1 MRSSSGNRTFPP
13 PFLSLSHTITLSLS
27 FYLPIYLFPP
37 FSFSF
42 PDALG
47 SSSLISTAQT
57 VRHAVAR
64 YCYANDFC
72 ASEEPPGRS
81 KTSRAA
87 AKADLTCCNA
97 HGKNAP
103 ARLDIFQSRV
113 PPQSAI
119 SYAITRHHSRTLQPH
134 LDFLISPALSHREI
148 DFSWET
154 SVVLSLFFFF
164 LSRSLTLASIVPRG
178 CRHFSRYGRNRECI
192 SMI

>member
-1 MRSSSGNRTFPP
+1 MTKQNGRHDVSRKYKSSVKLQKSRGEDALFLRQPHFSSSLS
-13 PFLSLSHTITLSLS
+13 LSLSHTITLSLS
-27 FYLPIYLFPP
+27 FYPPIYLFPP

-42 PDALG
+42 PGALG

-72 ASEEPPGRS
+72 ASEELPGRS

-103 ARLDIFQSRV
+103 ARLDIF
-113 PPQSAI
+113 
-119 SYAITRHHSRTLQPH
+119 
-134 LDFLISPALSHREI
+134 
-148 DFSWET
+148 
-154 SVVLSLFFFF
+154 
-164 LSRSLTLASIVPRG
+164 
-178 CRHFSRYGRNRECI
+178 
-192 SMI
+192 

>member
-1 MRSSSGNRTFPP
+1 MTKRTADTMSRKSTNRAPSSRHREERGCALPP
-13 PFLSLSHTITLSLS
+13 ATALFLLPFSLSHTITLSLS

-42 PDALG
+42 PGTLG

-103 ARLDIFQSRV
+103 ARLDIF
-113 PPQSAI
+113 
-119 SYAITRHHSRTLQPH
+119 
-134 LDFLISPALSHREI
+134 
-148 DFSWET
+148 
-154 SVVLSLFFFF
+154 
-164 LSRSLTLASIVPRG
+164 
-178 CRHFSRYGRNRECI
+178 
-192 SMI
+192 